1 MAQQV
6 NQELVEQYKQQFK
19 ADIDQHR
26 NWSEDLDTDPIEK
39 LTAFHELLSNYQ
51 RDPSWLVSFFYV
63 QRVQKQN
70 RTENVKTQYMINGNN
85 LKELKKLIQNF
96 QLNAPAQLDYEESG
110 KNQIVQTSPIVSIG
124 MRFIEVK
131 KRNIGGYWPYIV

>member
-6 NQELVEQYKQQFK
+6 NQDLVQQYKQQFK

-39 LTAFHELLSNYQ
+39 LT
-51 RDPSWLVSFFYV
+51 
-63 QRVQKQN
+63 
-70 RTENVKTQYMINGNN
+70 KTQYMINGNN

-96 QLNAPAQLDYEESG
+96 QPNAPAQLDYEESG

-124 MRFIEVK
+124 MRFLQL
-131 KRNIGGYWPYIV
+131 